1 MSNAHSAEAP
11 ANSVRR
17 LSKPDLDRV
26 VEIDQTIAGRSR
38 RGFFENRVAASLADP
53 AGFISLGYVE
63 GDRLQGYVLAHMLDG
78 EFGGRHP
85 IAVLDAV
92 GVDKAAR
99 GHGGAHALL
108 AELQRAA
115 RGRGAHAIRTQIGWP
130 DEGMAHF
137 LALAGF
143 RLGTRLVLDRATAR
157 LPGELRPGEAESE
170 GQDLSEDRIAVRA
183 MTLADLPAIIGI
195 DKQITGADRSAYFK
209 RKAED
214 VLRSNGVRMS
224 MLAEIDGTPAGYVM
238 ARVDYGEFGHPD
250 SEAVFD
256 TIGVDTEF
264 AGQHV
269 GSVLI
274 AQLLDQLANLRV
286 DRVRT
291 IVEWNDAELIAFL
304 DNLGFRPTQNMTLA
318 LAL

>member
-1 MSNAHSAEAP
+1 MSNVQSAEAP

-26 VEIDQTIAGRSR
+26 VAIDQAIAGRSR
-38 RGFFENRVAASLADP
+38 QGFFENRVAASLADP

-63 GDRLQGYVLAHMLDG
+63 GDTLQGYVLAHMLDG

-143 RLGTRLVLDRATAR
+143 RLGTRLVLGGERPPGPGAWYPVTLLADVVPGMPAYDEELFGPVAAILPAQDDEEALRIANDSAFGLGAAVFSRDVARGEAAALTLAAGTVAVNTHVRSDPR
-157 LPGELRPGEAESE
+157 LPFGGIKASGLGREL
-170 GQDLSEDRIAVRA
+170 
-183 MTLADLPAIIGI
+183 
-195 DKQITGADRSAYFK
+195 GADGIRALTWA
-209 RKAED
+209 RT
-214 VLRSNGVRMS
+214 VL
-224 MLAEIDGTPAGYVM
+224 
-238 ARVDYGEFGHPD
+238 
-250 SEAVFD
+250 
-256 TIGVDTEF
+256 
-264 AGQHV
+264 V
-269 GSVLI
+269 G
-274 AQLLDQLANLRV
+274 
-286 DRVRT
+286 
-291 IVEWNDAELIAFL
+291 
-304 DNLGFRPTQNMTLA
+304 
-318 LAL
+318 